1 MNILVFN
8 VNWLG
13 DVIFSVPVFRALK
26 EAYPDAKVCC
36 LAVPRVKDIAECC
49 PYIDELIIYDE
60 QGGHRGLIGKIKLV
74 WRLRKK
80 YFDIAFLLHQ
90 SWTRSLLIY
99 LAGVPVRVGYD
110 FKKRGK
116 LLTHKVELP
125 EGMPHR
131 SDHYLNVIESY
142 GVKVKDRSCEL
153 AVLPEAKMAADRL
166 LAKANIFPH
175 DKVVMVNTGGNWD
188 LKRWPIENF
197 VELVKRLDQE
207 LQVKVVIPGAPKD
220 VERAKEIAR
229 LSRVNPV
236 ILAGKTNLKEL
247 IALMGRADLVI
258 SSDSGPMH
266 IASCVGTDVIGIFG
280 PTRAE
285 VTGPRGKGRSVI
297 AQKDTECN
305 RDACYKLD
313 CPDNKCMKAVTVDDV
328 MDAALN
334 FLG

>member
-1 MNILVFN
+1 MDVMSIKLILRVNIGRTKMIRDMTGTRGRIIWRVYEHTA
-8 VNWLG
+8 LG
-13 DVIFSVPVFRALK
+13 LLALK
-26 EAYPDAKVCC
+26 T
-36 LAVPRVKDIAECC
+36 
-49 PYIDELIIYDE
+49 
-60 QGGHRGLIGKIKLV
+60 
-74 WRLRKK
+74 LRKK

-188 LKRWPIENF
+188 LKRF
-197 VELVKRLDQE
+197 FLRL
-207 LQVKVVIPGAPKD
+207 
-220 VERAKEIAR
+220 R
-229 LSRVNPV
+229 
-236 ILAGKTNLKEL
+236 
-247 IALMGRADLVI
+247 
-258 SSDSGPMH
+258 
-266 IASCVGTDVIGIFG
+266 
-280 PTRAE
+280 
-285 VTGPRGKGRSVI
+285 
-297 AQKDTECN
+297 
-305 RDACYKLD
+305 
-313 CPDNKCMKAVTVDDV
+313 
-328 MDAALN
+328 
-334 FLG
+334 